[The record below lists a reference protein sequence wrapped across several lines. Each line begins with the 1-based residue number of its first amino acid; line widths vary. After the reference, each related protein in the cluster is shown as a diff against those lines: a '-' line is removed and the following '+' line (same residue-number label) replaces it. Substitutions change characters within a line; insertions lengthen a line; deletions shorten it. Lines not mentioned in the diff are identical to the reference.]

1 MEVCS
6 SLSCAW
12 SWLGSNASS
21 VVALSA
27 LATAFA
33 AVLYVARQSS
43 LARKHNRLSAAPML
57 DIPFSYTVQA
67 THPERPQLHCHVV
80 LSLANNG
87 LGSAIIR
94 RYEVYVDGKIVPVMP
109 RNELESA
116 VLAALGLSKSQMSK
130 ISFFAYQA
138 DHVLPKDGAVQIIEL
153 AFVVPGQAAWDEVLQ
168 RFAQNI
174 GARIGYVSL
183 YGEPRV
189 CEKGAVGRPG
199 TPQSSMIAH

>member
-21 VVALSA
+21 VIALSA

-33 AVLYVARQSS
+33 AALYVARQSA
-43 LARKHNRLSAAPML
+43 LARKHDRLSAAPML
-57 DIPFSYTVQA
+57 DIPFSYTVEA

-87 LGSAIIR
+87 LGTAIIKK
-94 RYEVYVDGKIVPVMP
+94 YEVYVDGKIVPLMP
-109 RNELESA
+109 RAEMEGA
-116 VLAALGLSKSQMSK
+116 VLTALGLNKSQMSK

-153 AFVVPGQAAWDEVLQ
+153 AFIVPGQAAWEEVLQ
-168 RFAQNI
+168 RFAQGI
-174 GARIGYVSL
+174 GARVGYVSL

-189 CEKGAVGRPG
+189 CEKGVVAHPG